1 VGDGRTVDASGR
13 QRPDVSLVIP
23 AFNEEDRLPQ
33 LLGALRSHVGEST
46 EVIVVDDGSVD
57 ATSAVAQDALAS
69 VGRSRVV
76 RLDRN
81 RGKGA
86 AVRAGVREA
95 AGRVVAYMD
104 ADMAT
109 SLSGLPTLIDGLAH
123 ADVSIGSR
131 AHDRSIVRSA
141 RVDRTIMG
149 RTFNGVARAVAGFD
163 HLDTQCGF
171 KAFRRPAAKLLFATS
186 RIDGFA
192 FDVEVLHLAHQLGLR
207 VVETPVD
214 WAHVDGSKVRPWSDA
229 VRMLSDTLRVTAH
242 RRSKLVLAGLALTG
256 AARSVVEQA
265 VRRLDE
271 DPLVGSD
278 RDSIEVLL
286 PPTEVTQAPVL
297 TRHFVEHGVTVT
309 PVQRTCDDYFGAR
322 RTRRLSIGLPQPT
335 GVG

>member
-1 VGDGRTVDASGR
+1 MGASG
-13 QRPDVSLVIP
+13 QGRPGLSLVIP
-23 AFNEEDRLPQ
+23 AYNEELRLPQ
-33 LLGALRSHVGEST
+33 LLESLRSHVGDTT

-57 ATSAVAQDALAS
+57 DTSAVAEDALSS
-69 VGRSRVV
+69 VAGSRVI
-76 RLDRN
+76 RLDQN

-86 AVRAGVREA
+86 AVRAGVGEA
-95 AGRVVAYMD
+95 EGRVVAYMD

-109 SLSGLPTLIDGLAH
+109 DLSGLSALIGGLTE

-131 AHDRSIVRSA
+131 AHDRSVVRGA
-141 RVDRTIMG
+141 RLDRTIMG
-149 RTFNGVARAVAGFD
+149 RTFNGVARAVTGFD

-186 RIDGFA
+186 RINGFA
-192 FDVEVLHLAHQLGLR
+192 FDVEILHLAHELGLR

-214 WAHVDGSKVRPWSDA
+214 WAHVDGSKVQPWSDA

-271 DPLVGSD
+271 DPLVATD

-286 PPTEVTQAPVL
+286 TPREVTQAAPL
-297 TRHFVEHGVTVT
+297 TQHFVEHGVTVT
-309 PVQRTCDDYFGAR
+309 PVRRACAEFFGAR
-322 RTRRLSIGLPQPT
+322 RTRRLSIGLPQPAPA
-335 GVG
+335 G

>member
-1 VGDGRTVDASGR
+1 MGASG
-13 QRPDVSLVIP
+13 QARPGLSLVIP
-23 AFNEEDRLPQ
+23 AFNEELRLPH
-33 LLGALRSHVGEST
+33 LLETLRSHVGDAT

-57 ATSAVAQDALAS
+57 ATGTVAEEALSS
-69 VGRSRVV
+69 VAGSRVV
-76 RLDRN
+76 RLAEN

-95 AGRVVAYMD
+95 EGRIVAYMD

-109 SLSGLPTLIDGLAH
+109 DLSGLSALIGGLTE

-131 AHDRSIVRSA
+131 AHDRSVVRSA
-141 RVDRTIMG
+141 RLDRTIMG
-149 RTFNGVARAVAGFD
+149 RTFNGVARAVTGFD

-192 FDVEVLHLAHQLGLR
+192 FDVEILHLAHELGLR

-229 VRMLSDTLRVTAH
+229 VHMLSDTLRATAH

-271 DPLVGSD
+271 DPLVATD

-286 PPTEVTQAPVL
+286 TPTEVTLAAPL
-297 TRHFVEHGVTVT
+297 TQHFVEHGVTVT
-309 PVQRTCDDYFGAR
+309 PVLRTCAEFFGAR
-322 RTRRLSIGLPQPT
+322 RTRRLSIGLPQPAAA
-335 GVG
+335 G